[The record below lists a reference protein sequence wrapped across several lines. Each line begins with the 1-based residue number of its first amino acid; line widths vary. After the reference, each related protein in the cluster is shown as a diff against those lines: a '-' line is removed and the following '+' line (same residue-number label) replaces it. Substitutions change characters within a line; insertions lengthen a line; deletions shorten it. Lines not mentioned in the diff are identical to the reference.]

1 MMNTPSRAVALC
13 WQAALTVVGAAVL
26 NCAVSSV
33 MAGPSNSLMDIS
45 SDGSLLAC
53 ANRDSGTVTI
63 VNLDAHTKRNEVL
76 VGAEPEGV
84 SFIGTTHEVAVAVY
98 GEDKIV
104 YVDADSGK
112 TIGQTEVFDE
122 PYGIVSNER
131 GDRLY
136 VTLDYPGR
144 VVEIDVETREVVR
157 QFSVGVFVR
166 GIALSPDGRRV
177 FVTEFYTAI
186 VKAVDLATGKVS
198 DEWHGVRTDNLVR
211 QVVAHPRRPKAYFAH
226 IRSRATMMH
235 GQGSIFP
242 YVSVVDTDPG
252 EGRRR
257 KRIPMDSFLGNRVT
271 ANPWEVAVS
280 ADGRQFYVVFS
291 GTDDMFACDVVDD
304 DYREI
309 ALRGY
314 IRLGRNP
321 RAVRVSPDGETFY
334 IYNALDYAVAAYDGQ
349 RLRLLATIPVCDNP
363 LGEKVRRG
371 KILFHS
377 ALQPMVGRR
386 WISCSSCHPDGQSDG
401 RTWQKQEGQ
410 RDTPSLS
417 GLAWT
422 HPVLWSANRDEV
434 QDWEHT
440 IRGSLMQGRGLI
452 RGDVQ
457 PVLGPPNEGR
467 SADLDALA
475 AYTNSQTFTLSP
487 HAKGGLSDA
496 ASRGREIFFSA
507 KAGCVRCHKGPFY
520 TDSAPRPPER
530 IVRHNVGTGDD
541 DPTETMGPAYD
552 TPTLLGVYR
561 TAPYLHQGKALTLN
575 EVFSVYNSA
584 DRHGTT
590 SHLTKSQIADLVAF
604 LKSLPYEDP
613 ESSATKAGL
622 TKIAD

>member
-1 MMNTPSRAVALC
+1 MNLPIRVAAL
-13 WQAALTVVGAAVL
+13 WWHTTLTIVGVAALT
-26 NCAVSSV
+26 CPVSPV
-33 MAGPSNSLMDIS
+33 MAGSSNSLMDIS
-45 SDGSLLAC
+45 RDGTLLAC
-53 ANRDSGTVTI
+53 ANRDSGTVTV
-63 VNLDAHTKRNEVL
+63 VNLDAHTKRSEVV
-76 VGAEPEGV
+76 VGAKPEGV
-84 SFIGTTHEVAVAVY
+84 NFIGTTHVVAVAVY

-104 YVDADSGK
+104 YVDADRGRP
-112 TIGQTEVFDE
+112 TGQTEVFDE

-144 VVEIDVETREVVR
+144 IVEIDVETRDVVR
-157 QFSVGVFVR
+157 QFNVGEFVR
-166 GIALSPDGRRV
+166 GIALSPDGRRA
-177 FVTEFYTAI
+177 FVIEFYTAV
-186 VKAVDLATGKVS
+186 VKAVDLATGQIS
-198 DEWHGVRTDNLVR
+198 DEWHGVRTDNLAR
-211 QVVAHPRRPKAYFAH
+211 QIIAHPRRPKAYFAH
-226 IRSRATMMH
+226 MRSRATFSH
-235 GQGSIFP
+235 GAGSIFP
-242 YVSVVDTDPG
+242 YASVVDTDPG

-257 KRIPMDSFLGNRVT
+257 KRIPMDSFMGNRVT

-309 ALRGY
+309 ALRGHL
-314 IRLGRNP
+314 RLGHNP
-321 RAVRVSPDGETFY
+321 RAIRVAPDGKNFY
-334 IYNALDYAVAAYDGQ
+334 VYNALDFAVAAYDAQ
-349 RLRLLATIPVCDNP
+349 RLELLATIPVCDDP
-363 LGEKVRRG
+363 LGDEVRRG

-386 WISCSSCHPDGQSDG
+386 WISCSSCHPDGEPDG

-440 IRGSLMQGRGLI
+440 IRSSLMQGRGLI
-452 RGDVQ
+452 RGEVQ
-457 PVLGPPNEGR
+457 PVFGPPNKRR

-475 AYTNSQTFTLSP
+475 AYTNSHTFTLSP
-487 HAKGGLSDA
+487 HAKNGLSEA
-496 ASRGREIFFSA
+496 AKRGHEIFFSA
-507 KAGCVRCHKGPFY
+507 KTSCSRCHAGPLY
-520 TDSAPRPPER
+520 TDSRPRPHER

-561 TAPYLHQGKALTLN
+561 TAPYLHHGKAATLD
-575 EVFSVYNSA
+575 EVVTVHNPA
-584 DRHGTT
+584 DKHGKT
-590 SHLTKSQIADLVAF
+590 SHLTEPQIADLVAF

-613 ESSATKAGL
+613 DSSATKAGL
-622 TKIAD
+622 TKVSR

>member
-1 MMNTPSRAVALC
+1 MNLRLPVAAL
-13 WQAALTVVGAAVL
+13 WRQAALAVVGAAASACLVSP
-26 NCAVSSV
+26 AV
-33 MAGPSNSLMDIS
+33 AGSSNSLMDIS
-45 SDGSLLAC
+45 RDGELLAC

-63 VNLDAHTKRNEVL
+63 ANLDDHAKRNEVT
-76 VGAEPEGV
+76 VGAKPEGV

-104 YVDADSGK
+104 YVDADAGK
-112 TIGQTEVFDE
+112 PTGQTEVFDE
-122 PYGIVSNER
+122 PYGIVCNER

-144 VVEIDVETREVVR
+144 IVEIDVETREVAR
-157 QFSVGVFVR
+157 QFEVGNFIR
-166 GIALSPDGRRV
+166 GIALSPDGRRA
-177 FVTEFYTAI
+177 FVAEFYTTI
-186 VKAVDLATGKVS
+186 VKAVDLATGRIT

-211 QVVAHPRRPKAYFAH
+211 QIVAHPRRPKAYFAH
-226 IRSRATMMH
+226 IRSRATMSH
-235 GQGSIFP
+235 GEGSIFP

-280 ADGRQFYVVFS
+280 SDGRQFYVVFS

-309 ALRGY
+309 ALRGQL
-314 IRLGRNP
+314 RLGHNP
-321 RAVRVSPDGETFY
+321 RAVRVAPDGKTFY
-334 IYNALDYAVAAYDGQ
+334 VYNAMDFSVAAYDAQ
-349 RLRLLATIPVCDNP
+349 RLTLLATIPVCENP
-363 LGEKVRRG
+363 LSEEVRQG
-371 KILFHS
+371 KILFHA

-386 WISCSSCHPDGQSDG
+386 WISCSSCHPDGESDG
-401 RTWQKQEGQ
+401 RTWQKTEGQ
-410 RDTPSLS
+410 RDTPSLF

-440 IRGSLMQGRGLI
+440 IRSSLMQGRGLL
-452 RGDVQ
+452 RSDVQ
-457 PVLGPPNEGR
+457 PVLGQPNKGR

-475 AYTNSQTFTLSP
+475 AYTNSHRFTLSP
-487 HAKGGLSDA
+487 HAKGGLSETA
-496 ASRGREIFFSA
+496 KRGRDVFFSA
-507 KAGCVRCHKGPFY
+507 KTGCSRCHEGPFF
-520 TDSAPRPPER
+520 TDSRPRPTER
-530 IVRHNVGTGDD
+530 IVRHNVGTGDV

-561 TAPYLHQGKALTLN
+561 TAPYFHHGKGETLE
-575 EVFSVYNSA
+575 EVFSVYNPA
-584 DRHGTT
+584 DRHGRT
-590 SHLTKSQIADLVAF
+590 SHLTETQISDLVAF

-613 ESSATKAGL
+613 ESLATKAGL
-622 TKIAD
+622 TKVLD

>member
-1 MMNTPSRAVALC
+1 MMNTLSRVAAFRWHATL
-13 WQAALTVVGAAVL
+13 AIVGAAVL

-76 VGAEPEGV
+76 VGAKPEGV
-84 SFIGTTHEVAVAVY
+84 SFIGATHEVAVAVY

-104 YVDADSGK
+104 YVDADNGK
-112 TIGQTEVFDE
+112 TTGQTEVFDE

-136 VTLDYPGR
+136 VTLDYPGQ
-144 VVEIDVETREVVR
+144 VVEIDVKTREVAR
-157 QFSVGVFVR
+157 QFSVGKFIR
-166 GIALSPDGRRV
+166 GIALAPDGRRA
-177 FVTEFYTAI
+177 FLTEFYTAV

-198 DEWHGVRTDNLVR
+198 DEWHGASTDNLVR
-211 QVVAHPRRPKAYFAH
+211 QIVSHPRRPKAYFAH
-226 IRSRATMMH
+226 MRSRATMSH
-235 GQGSIFP
+235 GEGSIFP

-291 GTDDMFACDVVDD
+291 GTDDMFACDVIDD
-304 DYREI
+304 NYREI
-309 ALRGY
+309 ALRGNL
-314 IRLGRNP
+314 RLGHNP
-321 RAVRVSPDGETFY
+321 RAVRVAPDGETFY
-334 IYNALDYAVAAYDGQ
+334 VYNALDFAVAAYDAQ

-363 LGEKVRRG
+363 LGEEVRQG

-386 WISCSSCHPDGQSDG
+386 WISCSSCHPDGESDG

-457 PVLGPPNEGR
+457 PVLGPPNKGH

-496 ASRGREIFFSA
+496 ANRGREILFSA

-530 IVRHNVGTGDD
+530 IIRHNVGTGDD

-561 TAPYLHQGKALTLN
+561 TAPYLHHGKALTLK

-590 SHLTKSQIADLVAF
+590 SHLTKSQIADLVVF

-613 ESSATKAGL
+613 DSSATKVGL
-622 TKIAD
+622 TKIVD